1 MTTLTMVLSAAALM
15 IGGVWVGRQLFKRDF
30 EFDTR
35 VEERRRAAAKLAAVL
50 MQHGL
55 VKVPDLLIDYSV
67 GDYSGMGCKIIE
79 VTKLFLSG
87 EAAVMEEFQKV
98 FSNVLTAKLGTEE
111 GRAYISAKLQEA
123 MNAGK

>member
-1 MTTLTMVLSAAALM
+1 MTTLSMFVIAAALLA
-15 IGGVWVGRQLFKRDF
+15 GGVWAGRQLFRSGF

-55 VKVPDLLIDYSV
+55 AKVPDLLIDYSV
-67 GDYSGMGCKIIE
+67 GDYSGMGCKVIE

-87 EAAVMEEFQKV
+87 EAAVMEEFQQV
-98 FSNVLTAKLGTEE
+98 FSNVLAAKLRTEE
-111 GRAYISAKLQEA
+111 GRAYIQAKLDETEA
-123 MNAGK
+123 AEE